1 MYSFNNIQL
10 TEMKMKNSRK
20 KRWRDQVNSSTFQKF
35 EIEGFEIPNKSTMAD
50 TESAE
55 GNEKKVWDNE
65 SWR

>member
-1 MYSFNNIQL
+1 M
-10 TEMKMKNSRK
+10 ENSRK
-20 KRWRDQVNSSTFQKF
+20 KRWRDQVNSSTLQKF
-35 EIEGFEIPNKSTMAD
+35 EIEVFEIPNKFTMAV